1 MTTRFAAAKINLALH
16 VTGRREDGYHLLDS
30 AVMFAADAGDLVTV
44 APAGKPG
51 LSITGP
57 FSEGLETDGN
67 NLVLK
72 AVEALNK
79 VCARR
84 LRPCHITL
92 EKRLPVA
99 SGIGG
104 GSADAA
110 AALNALMAFNEID
123 VPADQLAA
131 IALELGAD
139 VPVCLASTACR
150 MRGIGEEI
158 EPWTNPPDLH
168 AVLVNPRVA
177 VSTAAIFKALA
188 LRPGQPAGTGMG
200 EMPARSG
207 CLDWLAGC
215 RNDLQPAA
223 CDLQPV
229 IGLVLDAIAATDA
242 CRLARMSGSGATCFG
257 LFDDADAA
265 EIAAERLRQAHPG
278 WWVAATRLM

>member
-30 AVMFAADAGDLVTV
+30 AVMFAADAGDQSALHL
-44 APAGKPG
+44 PANG

-57 FSEGLETDGN
+57 FSEGLEADGN

-79 VCARR
+79 AFAPGGCS
-84 LRPCHITL
+84 PCHITL

-131 IALELGAD
+131 IALELGRM
-139 VPVCLASTACR
+139 CR
-150 MRGIGEEI
+150 C
-158 EPWTNPPDLH
+158 
-168 AVLVNPRVA
+168 
-177 VSTAAIFKALA
+177 A
-188 LRPGQPAGTGMG
+188 LR
-200 EMPARSG
+200 R
-207 CLDWLAGC
+207 L
-215 RNDLQPAA
+215 PAA
-223 CDLQPV
+223 CVALVRKSSHGPTRLISMQSWSIRVWRFRPLQFSRRWPCHLASLPEPV
-229 IGLVLDAIAATDA
+229 WVKCRQLHSAWTGWPAAAT
-242 CRLARMSGSGATCFG
+242 TCSQPPAPCS
-257 LFDDADAA
+257 LS
-265 EIAAERLRQAHPG
+265 
-278 WWVAATRLM
+278 

>member
-139 VPVCLASTACR
+139 VPVCLASLPAACVALVR
-150 MRGIGEEI
+150 KSSPGPTRLISMQSWSIRVWRFPPLQFSRRWPCGRASRL
-158 EPWTNPPDLH
+158 EPAWAKCRQDQ
-168 AVLVNPRVA
+168 A
-177 VSTAAIFKALA
+177 VST
-188 LRPGQPAGTGMG
+188 G
-200 EMPARSG
+200 
-207 CLDWLAGC
+207 W
-215 RNDLQPAA
+215 PAA
-223 CDLQPV
+223 
-229 IGLVLDAIAATDA
+229 ATT
-242 CRLARMSGSGATCFG
+242 CSRQRVTCSRSLARCSRQSRQLMHAG
-257 LFDDADAA
+257 LLA
-265 EIAAERLRQAHPG
+265 
-278 WWVAATRLM
+278 